1 MASCPK
7 CGKKLKLTDIK
18 PNCPHCNT
26 NLLYYKIE
34 ERLEVDALNAE
45 REHAHTQKK
54 LDRAKAAMIG
64 GPFAIA
70 RVVLL
75 VLTICAF
82 LLPLVKL
89 SAIGPFFSETGEI
102 SKSFG
107 AIELVTELMEFDFGA
122 LGLIGSPIVGN
133 ATLMFA
139 LSIVTV
145 ALALVSAL
153 LQLIFSFLSCSPK
166 GFIRNVIFSVLGIV
180 FSIASLV
187 TFKMFLSSME
197 TVLPGFMSGSIGV
210 GIFVV
215 IGMFVLVLALNIFIK
230 AKDAV
235 KVTYKPC
242 YIGKDN
248 MLFEDFVKIYGDK
261 VIDLDMVVANAD
273 KFMKTKEEIAAERL
287 AEAANVGK

>member
-18 PNCPHCNT
+18 PTCPHCNT
-26 NLLYYKIE
+26 NLLYYRIE

-64 GPFAIA
+64 GPFAIV
-70 RVVLL
+70 RDVLL

-82 LLPLVKL
+82 LLPLAKL
-89 SAIGPFFSETGEI
+89 SAVGPFFSETGEI

-122 LGLIGSPIVGN
+122 LGLAGSSIVG
-133 ATLMFA
+133 TSTIMFA
-139 LSIVTV
+139 ASIVTI
-145 ALALVSAL
+145 ALALLSAL
-153 LQLIFSFLSCSPK
+153 FQLIFSFLSCSPK
-166 GFIRNVIFSVLGIV
+166 GFIRNVIFSVMGIV
-180 FSIASLV
+180 FSVASIF
-187 TFKMFLSSME
+187 TFKAFISNMDK
-197 TVLPGFMSGSIGV
+197 VLPGFMTGSVGA

-230 AKDAV
+230 AKDAI
-235 KVTYKPC
+235 KVEYKPC

-248 MLFEDFVKIYGDK
+248 MPFEEFVEIYGDK
-261 VIDLDMVVANAD
+261 EIDLDMVVENAD
-273 KFMKTKEEIAAERL
+273 KFMKTKEEKAAERL

>member
-7 CGKKLKLTDIK
+7 CGKKLKLTDVK

-54 LDRAKAAMIG
+54 LDRAKAAMVG

-70 RVVLL
+70 RIVLL

-82 LLPLVKL
+82 LLPLAKL
-89 SAIGPFFSETGEI
+89 SAVGPFFSETGEI
-102 SKSFG
+102 SKTIG
-107 AIELVTELMEFDFGA
+107 AIDLVTQLMEFDFGA
-122 LGLIGSPIVGN
+122 LGLIGSSIVGT

-139 LSIVTV
+139 LSVVMI
-145 ALALVSAL
+145 ALAAVAAL

-166 GFIRNVIFSVLGIV
+166 GFVRNVIFSVLGIV
-180 FSIASLV
+180 FSTASIF
-187 TFKMFLSSME
+187 TFSKFLSSMNE
-197 TVLPGFMSGSIGV
+197 VLPGFMSGSIAF

-235 KVTYKPC
+235 KVDYKPC

-248 MLFEDFVKIYGDK
+248 MLFEDFAAIYGDK
-261 VIDLDMVVANAD
+261 VITLDMVVENAD
-273 KFMKTKEEIAAERL
+273 KFMKTKEEIEAEKL
-287 AEAANVGK
+287 AEAEALAK

>member
-18 PNCPHCNT
+18 PNCPHCDT

-54 LDRAKAAMIG
+54 LDRAKAAMVG

-70 RVVLL
+70 RIVLL

-82 LLPLVKL
+82 LLPLAKL

-102 SKSFG
+102 SKNFG

-122 LGLIGSPIVGN
+122 LGLIGSSIVGKT
-133 ATLMFA
+133 TLMFA

-145 ALALVSAL
+145 ALAAVSAL

-166 GFIRNVIFSVLGIV
+166 GFVRNVIFSVLGIV

-187 TFKMFLSSME
+187 TFKMFIASME

-215 IGMFVLVLALNIFIK
+215 IAMFVLVLALNIFIK
-230 AKDAV
+230 VKDAV
-235 KVTYKPC
+235 KVDYKPC

-287 AEAANVGK
+287 AEAANAGK

>member
-7 CGKKLKLTDIK
+7 CGEKLKLTDIK

-54 LDRAKAAMIG
+54 LDRAKAAMAG

-70 RVVLL
+70 RDVLL

-82 LLPLVKL
+82 LLPLAKL
-89 SAIGPFFSETGEI
+89 SAAGPFFEASRT
-102 SKSFG
+102 FT

-122 LGLIGSPIVGN
+122 LGLMGSKIVGT
-133 ATLMFA
+133 ATVFFA
-139 LSIVTV
+139 LSIVTI
-145 ALALVSAL
+145 ALALVCAL

-166 GFIRNVIFSVLGIV
+166 GFIRNTIFAVLGVVFSVG
-180 FSIASLV
+180 SIV
-187 TFKMFLSSME
+187 TFSLFIKSME
-197 TVLPGFMSGSIGV
+197 KVLPGFMNGSV
-210 GIFVV
+210 GFGIYVV
-215 IGMFVLVLALNIFIK
+215 IAMFLLVLALNIFIK
-230 AKDAV
+230 VKDAV
-235 KVTYKPC
+235 KVEYKPC

-248 MLFEDFVKIYGDK
+248 MLFEDFAAIYGDK
-261 VIDLDMVVANAD
+261 EITLDMVVENAD
-273 KFMKTKEEIAAERL
+273 KFMKTKEEKAAEAL
-287 AEAANVGK
+287 AEAANVGQ